1 MYLTFL
7 MGLQASS
14 SEGLRV
20 QVSVLDQVLTDEAK
34 KLKSLFPDWADVT
47 AYSSFIS
54 TYIF

>member
-1 MYLTFL
+1 

-54 TYIF
+54 TYTF